1 VICDHGARLADFVS
15 NVDELQDQIFN
26 FILKIRDHYKAN
38 SERNLNNLRK
48 AFLAQFDSEKLA
60 HRRACEYWRSIR
72 FTILNDVPRRFF
84 LLTNWKRM
92 EQKQNEGWESS
103 DSDTA
108 SSVFQD
114 LSPLSNFSDHPE
126 ELPERLIN
134 IAIDASAAHMLEHE
148 NSEDADGQF
157 TAPAQ
162 APQKQK
168 NPNTNKRKRK
178 RKNKG
183 TSSGRPFTSKFVR
196 VLDGDVFVCHRSEL
210 CITAIFRKSSFC

>member
-1 VICDHGARLADFVS
+1 VICNHGAQLAAFVS

-38 SERNLNNLRK
+38 SKRNLNNLRK
-48 AFLAQFDSEKLA
+48 AFLAQFESERLA
-60 HRRACEYWRSIR
+60 HRRACENWRSIR
-72 FTILNDVPRRFF
+72 FTILNDVPRKYF

-92 EQKQNEGWESS
+92 QQKLNEGWESS
-103 DSDTA
+103 DSDTD

-114 LSPLSNFSDHPE
+114 LSPLSNFLDQSVQ
-126 ELPERLIN
+126 LPGCLIN
-134 IAIDASAAHMLEHE
+134 FAIDAGADPLFEQESL
-148 NSEDADGQF
+148 EDADGQF

-162 APQKQK
+162 DPKK
-168 NPNTNKRKRK
+168 KKKRK

-183 TSSGRPFTSKFVR
+183 TSSGRPVTSKFVR
-196 VLDGDVFVCHRSEL
+196 VLDGDMFVCHRSEL